1 MSPYRRALADPAFRR
16 AVEEHYGG
24 PHPVLDALRWF
35 EDDAP
40 AGEQALP
47 SPYEGLEA
55 RRAALY
61 RPDADQ
67 VEAATVA
74 ALLAERDEQRAAVS
88 AAVAAADGGA
98 RVVRSRPAEGDAGR
112 VPRPARP
119 AWVVLL
125 LAVPAVVAAFVAGSA
140 LGPVVGQRA
149 EPLPSIAAAQAPD
162 PVVVKPTGAG
172 AIAVFSRA
180 QRLSDVPIATPDGDL
195 IAQSFRRLALL
206 RGPGVVLYGAQTT
219 EGQICLVAIT
229 IDSHITA
236 TCSRI
241 ADFRRTPSSID
252 LSVTKDPATDDPK
265 DVRTEVVA
273 TWSYD
278 GALTARAVS

>member
-1 MSPYRRALADPAFRR
+1 MSPYGRALADPAFRR
-16 AVEEHYGG
+16 AVEEHYAGR
-24 PHPVLDALRWF
+24 HPVLDALRWF
-35 EDDAP
+35 GDDAQ
-40 AGEQALP
+40 AGEEGRP

-67 VEAATVA
+67 AEAATVA
-74 ALLAERDEQRAAVS
+74 ALLVERDEERAAVS
-88 AAVAAADGGA
+88 AAVAAAEAGA
-98 RVVRSRPAEGDAGR
+98 ARPHPAEDGVGR

-125 LAVPAVVAAFVAGSA
+125 LAVPAVVAAFLAGTA
-140 LGPVVGQRA
+140 LGPVVGQRV

-172 AIAVFSRA
+172 AVAVFARA
-180 QRLSDVPIATPDGDL
+180 QKLSDVPIATPDGDL
-195 IAQSFRRLALL
+195 IAQSFRRLAVL

-229 IDSHITA
+229 VDAHITA
-236 TCSRI
+236 TCSRD
-241 ADFRRTPSSID
+241 ADFRLTPCSID
-252 LSVTKDPATDDPK
+252 LSVTKDPVTDDPM
-265 DVRTEVVA
+265 DTRTEVVA

-278 GALTARAVS
+278 GALRAGAVS